1 MNRIILSLLMAT
13 LSTCACA
20 EWVLIF
26 RYSDADVYA
35 DPVSV
40 SSVKDKATM
49 WNVSDS
55 KKDGDFLGSRY
66 RSVKT
71 LMEYDCARMTSLHV
85 KSMYYKG
92 QMGRGELIGTLPP
105 AGGYFLGFSA
115 LPLLAET
122 PDEIAWKI
130 ACGRQ

>member
-1 MNRIILSLLMAT
+1 MYKIILSLLMAMV
-13 LSTCACA
+13 SMGAFA
-20 EWVLIF
+20 EWVMIF

-35 DPVSV
+35 DPASV
-40 SSVKDKATM
+40 SRVKDKSAM
-49 WNVSDS
+49 WSVSDS
-55 KKDGDFLGSRY
+55 KKDGDFLGVRY

-71 LMEYDCARMTSLHV
+71 LMEYDCARKTSLHV

-92 QMGRGELIGTLPP
+92 QMGQGELSGTVPP

-115 LPLLAET
+115 LPLLLDT
-122 PDEIAWKI
+122 PDEVAWKI